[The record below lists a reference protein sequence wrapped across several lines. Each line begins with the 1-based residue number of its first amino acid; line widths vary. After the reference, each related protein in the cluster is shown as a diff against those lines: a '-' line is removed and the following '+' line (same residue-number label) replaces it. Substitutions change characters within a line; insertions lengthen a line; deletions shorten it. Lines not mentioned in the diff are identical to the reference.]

1 MESNIKAFLEM
12 LDSDIKSGKY
22 EQDIKKGSYTN
33 EYIDILNKIIF
44 LGGKMQ
50 RINYKIAKKEA
61 KNA

>member
-22 EQDIKKGSYTN
+22 EQ
-33 EYIDILNKIIF
+33 DILNKIIF